1 MARSVSSA
9 YPIGVVLAAS
19 LHANRER
26 RTPNAER
33 VNSGCVFAQLQVCT
47 CIVNSNTNPTPRT
60 RSYGDLTRQR
70 ILEAAERVFSR
81 DGFQGATTREIAR
94 EAGVNEVTLFRHF
107 RSRDDLL
114 RETILCR
121 SMAPEELLGPTDE
134 WERDLPGQLEAYVR
148 KYYEMLLDREALVRA
163 VVGEGRI
170 LPPTVRETL
179 LKKMAPMRIALIERM
194 EAAKKAG
201 YVNADVDLGCAVDI
215 LRDTV
220 HTGMLRHTMYGT
232 GEYSVD
238 TYLHTVVAIF
248 LQGIRTSSGA
258 RI

>member
-1 MARSVSSA
+1 MQ
-9 YPIGVVLAAS
+9 
-19 LHANRER
+19 
-26 RTPNAER
+26 
-33 VNSGCVFAQLQVCT
+33 VFT
-47 CIVNSNTNPTPRT
+47 CIVKSNPNPAQRT

-114 RETILCR
+114 RETLLCR
-121 SMAPEELLGPTDE
+121 TIAPEDLVTPTSE
-134 WERDLPGQLEAYVR
+134 WERDLPSQLEKYVR
-148 KYYEMLLDREALVRA
+148 KYYSMLLEREALVRA

-170 LPPTVRETL
+170 LPPAVREVL
-179 LKKMAPMRIALIERM
+179 VGKMAPVRAALIERL
-194 EAAKKAG
+194 EAAQKAG
-201 YVNADVDLGCAVDI
+201 YVKGDVDLGCAVDI

-232 GEYSVD
+232 GGYSVD
-238 TYLHTVVAIF
+238 TYLRTVVAIF
-248 LQGIRTSSGA
+248 IQGIHR
-258 RI
+258 